1 MNDLDDIGNV
11 LVQKMYELYSV
22 DSKKCKACLASLFI
36 SCYSFMDE
44 KDRYNVL
51 NVVLRLCASV
61 GKECF
66 EDGTDFVDFLTQAI
80 KENGNND

>member
-1 MNDLDDIGNV
+1 
-11 LVQKMYELYSV
+11 
-22 DSKKCKACLASLFI
+22 
-36 SCYSFMDE
+36 MDE

-66 EDGTDFVDFLTQAI
+66 EDGPDFVDFLTQAI